1 MKKLRIPF
9 WLQILSIFLAGILA
23 SGVAFWMAQE
33 YVSNRQNEK
42 MEKHTVTFAYQDG
55 TVIETKEVTHGKGV
69 YPPKLADKGVFRGWS
84 SGFNIVE
91 ADVEAHPVYHTITE
105 NNLFYFNS
113 VYVQEGNTFFLNLC
127 VGGNVSVSS
136 GELTLMYDTE
146 VLDFLESK
154 ETQQCMVAEPTKGKL
169 VIQIESDITIRTE
182 TLISQLQ
189 FLAKEKDVYSTELVL
204 KASNM
209 KVFAD
214 GQEIPSDCATINNK
228 VFFLQEVE

>member
-1 MKKLRIPF
+1 MKKIRVPF
-9 WLQILSIFLAGILA
+9 WAQIAAIFLAGILA
-23 SGVAFWMAQE
+23 SGVAFWVAQK
-33 YVSNRQNEK
+33 YVSNRQNENL
-42 MEKHTVTFAYQDG
+42 EKHTVTFAYQDG

-84 SGFNIVE
+84 CGFNIVE
-91 ADVEAHPVYHTITE
+91 TDVEAHPVYHTITE

-136 GELTLMYDTE
+136 GELTLMYDVD
-146 VLDFLESK
+146 VLDFLGSEK
-154 ETQQCMVAEPTKGKL
+154 TQQCTVTEPTKGKL
-169 VIQIESDITIRTE
+169 VIQIESDTVIKTE
-182 TLISQLQ
+182 TLLSQLQ
-189 FLAKEKDVYSTELVL
+189 FLAKEKDVYSTELML
-204 KASNM
+204 QASDM
-209 KVFAD
+209 KSFAD

>member
-9 WLQILSIFLAGILA
+9 CLQILSIFLAGILA
-23 SGVAFWMAQE
+23 SGLAFWIAQE